1 MAIKAQGDQE
11 RFPPLHGAVCTWGP
25 KSWNL
30 PAPTPCPS
38 VGKDSDYTGPECHW
52 GGAYLS

>member
-38 VGKDSDYTGPECHW
+38 VGKDSDYTGPEWQW